1 MNEFKYNIGYALS
14 GGFIK
19 GFAHLGIMQALHEHG
34 IKPEILSGVS
44 AGALAAVFYAD
55 GKEPFHIVEL
65 FEHHSFKELTTF
77 SINKQGLLKL
87 DSFIDFLNSNLES
100 KMIEELKIPTIITAT
115 DLDHGRIVSFKKGK
129 IAERLAASCC
139 MPILFAPIR
148 INNTYYVDGGILMNL
163 PVSPIRKECEKVIAL
178 NVDPLVADEYSK
190 NVVSIALRAYHF
202 IFQANTLPQKGIA
215 DLLIES
221 YGLEEYSNRELE
233 RAEEIFEKRI
243 QYGNGTP
250 GQITPGEW
258 NDLEINKKRIKWIHK
273 KKLLSIRYSPVYS
286 GTTACVVSLMVL
298 WRKTVAEKWPISRQ
312 RL

>member
-1 MNEFKYNIGYALS
+1 
-14 GGFIK
+14 
-19 GFAHLGIMQALHEHG
+19 
-34 IKPEILSGVS
+34 
-44 AGALAAVFYAD
+44 
-55 GKEPFHIVEL
+55 
-65 FEHHSFKELTTF
+65 
-77 SINKQGLLKL
+77 
-87 DSFIDFLNSNLES
+87 
-100 KMIEELKIPTIITAT
+100 
-115 DLDHGRIVSFKKGK
+115 
-129 IAERLAASCC
+129 

-233 RAEEIFEKRI
+233 EPKRYSKKDTI
-243 QYGNGTP
+243 RQRNSWTDYSWRMERFGDK
-250 GQITPGEW
+250 QKK
-258 NDLEINKKRIKWIHK
+258 NKMDTQE
-273 KKLLSIRYSPVYS
+273 KLLSIRYSPVYS

-298 WRKTVAEKWPISRQ
+298 WRKTVAEKMADFTTKALSEIKTLGATHIWYTGIIEHATQTNYTRYGIKPDHPAVVKRKGRITVCHQ
-312 RL
+312 GLL

>member
-77 SINKQGLLKL
+77 SINKQGL
-87 DSFIDFLNSNLES
+87 
-100 KMIEELKIPTIITAT
+100 

-233 RAEEIFEKRI
+233 RAEEIFEKGYNTATELLDRLLLE
-243 QYGNGTP
+243 NGT
-250 GQITPGEW
+250 I
-258 NDLEINKKRIKWIHK
+258 
-273 KKLLSIRYSPVYS
+273 
-286 GTTACVVSLMVL
+286 
-298 WRKTVAEKWPISRQ
+298 WR
-312 RL
+312 

>member
-34 IKPEILSGVS
+34 IRPEILSGVS

-55 GKEPFHIVEL
+55 GKEPYHIVEL

-100 KMIEELKIPTIITAT
+100 KTIEELKIPTIITAT

-163 PVSPIRKECEKVIAL
+163 PVSPIRKECE
-178 NVDPLVADEYSK
+178 

-233 RAEEIFEKRI
+233 RAEEIFEKGYNTATELLDRLLLE
-243 QYGNGTP
+243 NGT
-250 GQITPGEW
+250 I
-258 NDLEINKKRIKWIHK
+258 
-273 KKLLSIRYSPVYS
+273 
-286 GTTACVVSLMVL
+286 
-298 WRKTVAEKWPISRQ
+298 WR
-312 RL
+312 

>member
-34 IKPEILSGVS
+34 IRPEILSGVS

-55 GKEPFHIVEL
+55 GKEPYHIVEL
-65 FEHHSFKELTTF
+65 FERHSFKELTTF

-100 KMIEELKIPTIITAT
+100 KTIEELKIPTIITAT

-233 RAEEIFEKRI
+233 SRRDIRKRI

-250 GQITPGEW
+250 GQTTPGEW
-258 NDLEINKKRIKWIHK
+258 NNLEINKKRIKWIHK

>member
-34 IKPEILSGVS
+34 IRPEILSGVS

-55 GKEPFHIVEL
+55 GKEPYHIVEL

-100 KMIEELKIPTIITAT
+100 KTIEELKIPTIITAT

-190 NVVSIALRAYHF
+190 NVVSIALRAYPFYFFLF
-202 IFQANTLPQKGIA
+202 ISKLFHSPGVVCPGVPLPYCILFRISLRLFPVLCCCILPVRMIRSANLQS
-215 DLLIES
+215 L
-221 YGLEEYSNRELE
+221 
-233 RAEEIFEKRI
+233 FEA
-243 QYGNGTP
+243 
-250 GQITPGEW
+250 
-258 NDLEINKKRIKWIHK
+258 
-273 KKLLSIRYSPVYS
+273 VYWL
-286 GTTACVVSLMVL
+286 G
-298 WRKTVAEKWPISRQ
+298 K
-312 RL
+312 

>member
-34 IKPEILSGVS
+34 IRPEILSGVS

-55 GKEPFHIVEL
+55 GKEPYHIVEL

-148 INNTYYVDGGILMNL
+148 
-163 PVSPIRKECEKVIAL
+163 KECEKVIAL

-233 RAEEIFEKRI
+233 RAEEIFEKGYNTATELLDRLLLE
-243 QYGNGTP
+243 NGT
-250 GQITPGEW
+250 I
-258 NDLEINKKRIKWIHK
+258 
-273 KKLLSIRYSPVYS
+273 
-286 GTTACVVSLMVL
+286 
-298 WRKTVAEKWPISRQ
+298 WR
-312 RL
+312 

>member
-1 MNEFKYNIGYALS
+1 
-14 GGFIK
+14 
-19 GFAHLGIMQALHEHG
+19 
-34 IKPEILSGVS
+34 
-44 AGALAAVFYAD
+44 
-55 GKEPFHIVEL
+55 
-65 FEHHSFKELTTF
+65 
-77 SINKQGLLKL
+77 
-87 DSFIDFLNSNLES
+87 
-100 KMIEELKIPTIITAT
+100 MIEELKIPTIITAT

-221 YGLEEYSNRELE
+221 YGLEEYSNRDLVVVAGDIFDNRELE
-233 RAEEIFEKRI
+233 RAEEIFEKGYNTATELLDRLLLE
-243 QYGNGTP
+243 NGT
-250 GQITPGEW
+250 I
-258 NDLEINKKRIKWIHK
+258 
-273 KKLLSIRYSPVYS
+273 
-286 GTTACVVSLMVL
+286 
-298 WRKTVAEKWPISRQ
+298 WR
-312 RL
+312 

>member
-233 RAEEIFEKRI
+233 RAEEIFEKGYNTATELLDRLLLE
-243 QYGNGTP
+243 NGT
-250 GQITPGEW
+250 IW
-258 NDLEINKKRIKWIHK
+258 RYAKKRIKWIHK

>member
-34 IKPEILSGVS
+34 IRPEILSGVS

-55 GKEPFHIVEL
+55 GKEPYHIVEL

-100 KMIEELKIPTIITAT
+100 KTIEELKIPTIITAT

-233 RAEEIFEKRI
+233 RAEEIFEKG
-243 QYGNGTP
+243 YNTATELP
-250 GQITPGEW
+250 GQTTPGEW
-258 NDLEINKKRIKWIHK
+258 NNLEINKKRIKWIHK

>member
-34 IKPEILSGVS
+34 IRPEILSGVS

-55 GKEPFHIVEL
+55 GKEPYHIVEL

-100 KMIEELKIPTIITAT
+100 KTIEELKIPTIITAT

-202 IFQANTLPQKGIA
+202 IFRFA
-215 DLLIES
+215 DRIIRTGRIQQQRTGKS
-221 YGLEEYSNRELE
+221 R
-233 RAEEIFEKRI
+233 RDIRKRI

-250 GQITPGEW
+250 GQTTPGEW
-258 NDLEINKKRIKWIHK
+258 NNLEINKKRIKWIHK

>member
-34 IKPEILSGVS
+34 IRPEILSGVS

-55 GKEPFHIVEL
+55 GKEPYHIVEL

-100 KMIEELKIPTIITAT
+100 KTIEELKIPTIITAT

-190 NVVSIALRAYHF
+190 NVVSIALRAYHSW
-202 IFQANTLPQKGIA
+202 TMWM
-215 DLLIES
+215 
-221 YGLEEYSNRELE
+221 
-233 RAEEIFEKRI
+233 RARR
-243 QYGNGTP
+243 
-250 GQITPGEW
+250 W
-258 NDLEINKKRIKWIHK
+258 SRKRIKLPPSSLRDATSLHEGGFGHPHK
-273 KKLLSIRYSPVYS
+273 ASLREKAPSPRELSPT
-286 GTTACVVSLMVL
+286 GD
-298 WRKTVAEKWPISRQ
+298 
-312 RL
+312 

>member
-34 IKPEILSGVS
+34 IRPEILSGVS

-55 GKEPFHIVEL
+55 GKEPYHIVEL

-100 KMIEELKIPTIITAT
+100 KTIEELKNFPLLLPPPIWITDA
-115 DLDHGRIVSFKKGK
+115 SFLLKNGK

-233 RAEEIFEKRI
+233 RAEEIFEKGYNTATELLDRLLLE
-243 QYGNGTP
+243 NGT
-250 GQITPGEW
+250 I
-258 NDLEINKKRIKWIHK
+258 
-273 KKLLSIRYSPVYS
+273 
-286 GTTACVVSLMVL
+286 
-298 WRKTVAEKWPISRQ
+298 WR
-312 RL
+312 

>member
-34 IKPEILSGVS
+34 IKPDILSGVS

-55 GKEPFHIVEL
+55 GKEPYHVVEL

-77 SINKQGLLKL
+77 SINRQGLLKL
-87 DSFIDFLNSNLES
+87 DSFIDFLNNNLKT
-100 KMIEELKIPTIITAT
+100 KMIEDLKIPTIITAT
-115 DLDHGRIVSFKKGK
+115 DLDQGRIVSFSKGK

-139 MPILFAPIR
+139 MPILFAPLR

-163 PVSPIRKECEKVIAL
+163 PVSPIRKVCDKVIAL
-178 NVDPLVADEYSK
+178 NVDPLVADKYGK

-202 IFQANTLPQKGIA
+202 IFQANTLPQKVLA

-221 YGLEEYSNRELE
+221 YGLEGYSNRELE
-233 RAEEIFEKRI
+233 KAEEIFEQGYNTAYAILDELIRE
-243 QYGNGTP
+243 NGT
-250 GQITPGEW
+250 IW
-258 NDLEINKKRIKWIHK
+258 K
-273 KKLLSIRYSPVYS
+273 
-286 GTTACVVSLMVL
+286 
-298 WRKTVAEKWPISRQ
+298 
-312 RL
+312 

>member
-1 MNEFKYNIGYALS
+1 
-14 GGFIK
+14 
-19 GFAHLGIMQALHEHG
+19 
-34 IKPEILSGVS
+34 
-44 AGALAAVFYAD
+44 
-55 GKEPFHIVEL
+55 
-65 FEHHSFKELTTF
+65 
-77 SINKQGLLKL
+77 
-87 DSFIDFLNSNLES
+87 
-100 KMIEELKIPTIITAT
+100 
-115 DLDHGRIVSFKKGK
+115 
-129 IAERLAASCC
+129 

-250 GQITPGEW
+250 GQTTPGEW
-258 NDLEINKKRIKWIHK
+258 NNLEINKKK
-273 KKLLSIRYSPVYS
+273 
-286 GTTACVVSLMVL
+286 
-298 WRKTVAEKWPISRQ
+298 
-312 RL
+312 

>member
-34 IKPEILSGVS
+34 IRPEILSGVS

-55 GKEPFHIVEL
+55 GKEPYHIVEL

-100 KMIEELKIPTIITAT
+100 KTIEELKIPTIITAT

-233 RAEEIFEKRI
+233 RAEEIFEKGYNTATELLE
-243 QYGNGTP
+243 QTTP
-250 GQITPGEW
+250 GRMEQFGDKQK
-258 NDLEINKKRIKWIHK
+258 NKWIHK
-273 KKLLSIRYSPVYS
+273 KNYYLSGIHPFIREQQP
-286 GTTACVVSLMVL
+286 AL
-298 WRKTVAEKWPISRQ
+298 
-312 RL
+312 

>member
-1 MNEFKYNIGYALS
+1 MNDFKYNIGYALS

-34 IKPEILSGVS
+34 IRPEILSGVS

-55 GKEPFHIVEL
+55 GKEPYHIVEL

-100 KMIEELKIPTIITAT
+100 KTIEELKIPTIITAT

-233 RAEEIFEKRI
+233 RAEEIFEKGYNTATELLDRLLLE
-243 QYGNGTP
+243 NGT
-250 GQITPGEW
+250 I
-258 NDLEINKKRIKWIHK
+258 
-273 KKLLSIRYSPVYS
+273 
-286 GTTACVVSLMVL
+286 
-298 WRKTVAEKWPISRQ
+298 WR
-312 RL
+312 

>member
-34 IKPEILSGVS
+34 IRPEILSGVS

-55 GKEPFHIVEL
+55 GKEPYHIVEL
-65 FEHHSFKELTTF
+65 FEHHSFKELTT
-77 SINKQGLLKL
+77 
-87 DSFIDFLNSNLES
+87 IDFLNSNLES
-100 KMIEELKIPTIITAT
+100 KTIEELKIPTIITAT

-233 RAEEIFEKRI
+233 RAEEIFEKGYNTATELLDRLLLE
-243 QYGNGTP
+243 NGT
-250 GQITPGEW
+250 I
-258 NDLEINKKRIKWIHK
+258 
-273 KKLLSIRYSPVYS
+273 
-286 GTTACVVSLMVL
+286 
-298 WRKTVAEKWPISRQ
+298 WR
-312 RL
+312 

>member
-34 IKPEILSGVS
+34 IRPEILSGVS

-55 GKEPFHIVEL
+55 GKEPYHIVEL

-100 KMIEELKIPTIITAT
+100 KTIEELKIPTIITAT

-233 RAEEIFEKRI
+233 RAEEIFEKDTIR
-243 QYGNGTP
+243 QRNSWTDYSWRMEQFGDK
-250 GQITPGEW
+250 Q
-258 NDLEINKKRIKWIHK
+258 KKIKWIHK

>member
-1 MNEFKYNIGYALS
+1 MVFHKKIVSLSVTKRDYAMNEFKYNIGYALS

-34 IKPEILSGVS
+34 IRPEILSGVS

-55 GKEPFHIVEL
+55 GKEPYHIVEL

-77 SINKQGLLKL
+77 SMCIRDRLKL

-100 KMIEELKIPTIITAT
+100 KTIEELKIPTIITAT

-233 RAEEIFEKRI
+233 RAEEIFEKGYNTATTLLDRLLI
-243 QYGNGTP
+243 ASHNGDM
-250 GQITPGEW
+250 I
-258 NDLEINKKRIKWIHK
+258 
-273 KKLLSIRYSPVYS
+273 S
-286 GTTACVVSLMVL
+286 GLNI
-298 WRKTVAEKWPISRQ
+298 PN
-312 RL
+312 